1 MSGLPSVTRDPACS
15 EQPRAKRHHAAEGTG
30 AGRIVRRERNRATVQ
45 AQSHKSPRRIEAT
58 CDAFENSTHLPRG
71 INGHQTGNKGSSR
84 VSTHEGSCRAWKVEF
99 VTLKSVFEQIGES
112 HDLAKKQAHQLA
124 ADLVEVLTAHLVKGD
139 KVRISGFGI
148 LEVKNRPA
156 RKGRNPGTG
165 EPIEIAASK
174 TIAFRPAK
182 ELKQA
187 V

>member
-1 MSGLPSVTRDPACS
+1 MTTKPTAGSAPTKAV
-15 EQPRAKRHHAAEGTG
+15 AAPG
-30 AGRIVRRERNRATVQ
+30 
-45 AQSHKSPRRIEAT
+45 
-58 CDAFENSTHLPRG
+58 
-71 INGHQTGNKGSSR
+71 
-84 VSTHEGSCRAWKVEF
+84 KVEF

-124 ADLVEVLTAHLVKGD
+124 AGLVEVLTAHLVKGD

-182 ELKQA
+182 ELKEA